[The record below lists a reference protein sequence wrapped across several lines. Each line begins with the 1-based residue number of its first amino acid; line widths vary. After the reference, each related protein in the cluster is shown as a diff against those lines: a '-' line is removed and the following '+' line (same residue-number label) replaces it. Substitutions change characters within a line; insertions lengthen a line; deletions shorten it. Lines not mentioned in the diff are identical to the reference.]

1 MPAKKIIQFHA
12 VEQPITEAVTKFGG
26 QPVWIDEPEWPLSE
40 SLDEPMMFIGQIAIE
55 PELFPDAQGKM
66 AYLFMTDSEEHG
78 SNPPTWDPD
87 GGENAIVIQ
96 PGGEVWV
103 ETEPLSEGPTL
114 NLRGP
119 SSSRPREYRV
129 TCVEGHDAEFLPEH
143 ERCDLSQ
150 AEKETKFGKLEESK
164 IGGTPIFIQSDEF
177 PGDDWQLLF
186 QFDSDNLPFDLHFGD
201 AGIGY
206 GFISADGDEAKFL
219 WQSF

>member
-40 SLDEPMMFIGQIAIE
+40 SQDEPMMFIGQIAIE

-78 SNPPTWDPD
+78 SNTPTWDPD

-119 SSSRPREYRV
+119 SSTSPREYRV
-129 TCVEGHDAEFLPEH
+129 TCVEGYDADFLPAH
-143 ERCDLSQ
+143 EQSDLSQ

-186 QFDSDNLPFDLHFGD
+186 QLYSDNVPFDLHFGD
-201 AGIGY
+201 SGIGY
-206 GFISADGDEAKFL
+206 GFISADGDEGKFL